1 MKKRIFSFV
10 LAVLMIASL
19 LPATALAANIVDSG
33 TCGANGSNL
42 TWTLDS
48 IVALSDAMRSRGA
61 ALKGRTAY
69 SLYRFD
75 HRDRTLV
82 IALFTLITLA
92 ITGGTE
98 YMQTFT
104 PEEYR
109 RWFDWHDIAAQ
120 GIGAVA
126 MGVVYSF
133 LQLLWCKKN
142 IPEKA

>member
-1 MKKRIFSFV
+1 MKNFFASFPRWTFTLAYLLVVVWMMDVPTPFMETMCDTFSDFDFAVHIIMAATMVFV
-10 LAVLMIASL
+10 IPFDWQRRRQWKAVPGPMLI
-19 LPATALAANIVDSG
+19 
-33 TCGANGSNL
+33 
-42 TWTLDS
+42 
-48 IVALSDAMRSRGA
+48 
-61 ALKGRTAY
+61 
-69 SLYRFD
+69 
-75 HRDRTLV
+75 
-82 IALFTLITLA
+82 LFTLITLA
-92 ITGGTE
+92 ITGVTE

>member
-1 MKKRIFSFV
+1 MMDVPTPFMETMCDTFSDFDF
-10 LAVLMIASL
+10 AVHIIMA
-19 LPATALAANIVDSG
+19 ATMV
-33 TCGANGSNL
+33 
-42 TWTLDS
+42 
-48 IVALSDAMRSRGA
+48 
-61 ALKGRTAY
+61 
-69 SLYRFD
+69 F
-75 HRDRTLV
+75 V
-82 IALFTLITLA
+82 IAFDWQRRRQWKAVPGPMLILFTLITLA